1 MIVSAEK
8 KKKQNCLFFL
18 SSFAYTLVYHLC
30 MNLEHS
36 VVFFFW

>member
-8 KKKQNCLFFL
+8 NTELCIFL